1 MEGNVGKFSE
11 GEGSMAEG
19 ENSIYMWWR
28 AEASSP
34 ENCSLRY
41 LRPDTECG

>member
-34 ENCSLRY
+34 ETLPYSLSTAGY
-41 LRPDTECG
+41 